1 MHARI
6 RNSLSIGVGLVMAA
20 AILVLGYQA
29 DQTRNAEVAARAAR
43 DDQARRAELIV
54 QSSPVPTIMCGNQAV
69 VTVVNP
75 AAEMLFGYTADELI
89 GRPMDLLIPK
99 EQRYDHRKL
108 FDAARKKAQARPEER
123 YAMFREGLRSVGLHR
138 NGTRIPVVL
147 SIRVIKYGDDIEFI
161 ANIRPILSEDN
172 PLRHQLSHQRL
183 ETADPSFIPQ
193 ERPTSGGFQLPVLRS
208 TGDDRVQVKR
218 DGKP

>member
-1 MHARI
+1 MNVKV
-6 RNSLSIGVGLVMAA
+6 RNALSAGVMLVMVVAV
-20 AILVLGYQA
+20 LVLGYQA
-29 DQTRNAEVAARAAR
+29 NQIQHAEAAARAAR

-54 QSSPVPTIMCGNQAV
+54 QSSPVPTIMCGNKAL

-89 GRPMDLLIPK
+89 GRPIDLLIPE
-99 EQRYDHRKL
+99 EQRYDHSKL
-108 FDAARKKAQARPEER
+108 YAMARKKAQARPEER

-161 ANIRPILSEDN
+161 ANIRLILSEDN
-172 PLRHQLSHQRL
+172 PLRHQLSHQHL
-183 ETADPSFIPQ
+183 ETADPSFFPQ
-193 ERPTSGGFQLPVLRS
+193 EAPTSGGFRLPALRS
-208 TGDDRVQVKR
+208 TGDDRVQAKH